1 LVDSEDLGD
10 FLPIVEKGGTGP
22 SGPVAR
28 RFALGDGRRRSTA
41 VAYLMW
47 MGCGLFGLHRFYLGR
62 WASAA
67 AMAAITAVSL
77 ALTQSGL
84 GLLGFAATGA
94 WALADLV
101 LIPEM
106 ARDWNAALLP
116 PGSRR

>member
-1 LVDSEDLGD
+1 MADTSG
-10 FLPIVEKGGTGP
+10 IGP
-22 SGPVAR
+22 SGLVGR
-28 RFALGDGRRRSTA
+28 LFVLGDGRRRSTG

-47 MGCGLFGLHRFYLGR
+47 MGCGLFGLHRLYLGR

-67 AMAAITAVSL
+67 AMAAITVVSL

-94 WALADLV
+94 WALADIV

-106 ARDWNAALLP
+106 ARDWNAALLSGGEP
-116 PGSRR
+116 PATVAA